1 MFMTTKYRMLRY
13 FELLW
18 EEEECIQNF
27 GSEIFCKI
35 ATRKAE
41 NEKREWLEG
50 EMENG
55 RKWFRTETGGELQ
68 Y

>member
-41 NEKREWLEG
+41 NEKRE
-50 EMENG
+50 
-55 RKWFRTETGGELQ
+55 
-68 Y
+68 